1 MNALT
6 RPILW
11 VAALT
16 ILLLAGL
23 TPASPAQDKPKT
35 APPAKKLT
43 VMQRKLVFAQ
53 KVLEGLALEDYDKI
67 GTNADGLIECV
78 KEVTWKLND
87 TEKYVLYSNDFLR
100 HVENLKKAAKVKNID
115 AAALAYVDMT
125 LTCVKCHQYLRD
137 EGISSVPDLAPLAP
151 KTGGAK

>member
-1 MNALT
+1 M
-6 RPILW
+6 
-11 VAALT
+11 T
-16 ILLLAGL
+16 IVLLVGI
-23 TPASPAQDKPKT
+23 TPGSLAQDKPKPV
-35 APPAKKLT
+35 PPPKKPT

-53 KVLEGLALEDYDKI
+53 KILEGLAKEDYEKI

-100 HVENLKKAAKVKNID
+100 RVENLKKAAKTKNID
-115 AAALAYVDMT
+115 GAALAYVDMT

-137 EGISSVPDLAPLAP
+137 EGIASAPDLTPVAP
-151 KTGGAK
+151 KVVPSR

>member
-1 MNALT
+1 MKPLP
-6 RPILW
+6 RPIIW
-11 VAALT
+11 AVAVAVV
-16 ILLLAGL
+16 LLVGVAPGV
-23 TPASPAQDKPKT
+23 PAQDKPKPVT
-35 APPAKKLT
+35 PPKKPT

-53 KVLEGLALEDYDKI
+53 KVLEGLAKEDFDKM
-67 GTNADGLIECV
+67 GANADGLIECV

-100 HVENLKKAAKVKNID
+100 RAENLKKAAQVKNID

-137 EGISSVPDLAPLAP
+137 EGLSTAPELPPLAP
-151 KTGGAK
+151 KAAGAR